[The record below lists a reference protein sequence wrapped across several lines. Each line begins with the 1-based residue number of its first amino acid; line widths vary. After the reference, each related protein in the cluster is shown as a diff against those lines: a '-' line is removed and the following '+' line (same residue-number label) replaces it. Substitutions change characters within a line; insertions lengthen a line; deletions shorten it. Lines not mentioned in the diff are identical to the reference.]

1 MSIRCKI
8 FGHKL
13 GRWHISGNT
22 PWLQYTGDMLVA
34 DTGTRHL
41 LLRSRCARCGDR
53 YTVGHLQLPSY
64 WVIEPTR
71 PVPESRRVTELLE
84 ANNAEVE
91 RRRTAEKRLHTSRE
105 ISNYLAKDLIA
116 IAELAM
122 PDTYFATD
130 SRVRRA
136 KDIIGTYKHDS

>member
-1 MSIRCKI
+1 MSIRCRI

-13 GRWHISGNT
+13 DRYHNGNA
-22 PWLQYTGDMLVA
+22 PWLQYTGDRLVD
-34 DTGTRHL
+34 DTDTRHL

-64 WVIEPTR
+64 WVIEPGEG
-71 PVPESRRVTELLE
+71 ESKRITELLE

-105 ISNYLAKDLIA
+105 ISNYLAKDLIE

-136 KDIIGTYKHDS
+136 KDIIGMYKDAS

>member
-1 MSIRCKI
+1 MSIRCRI

-13 GRWHISGNT
+13 DRYHNGNA
-22 PWLQYTGDMLVA
+22 PWLQYTGDRLVD
-34 DTGTRHL
+34 DTDTHHL

-64 WVIEPTR
+64 CVIEPTR

-91 RRRTAEKRLHTSRE
+91 RRRTAEKRLRSMRSAARHFAESVVE
-105 ISNYLAKDLIA
+105 IAG
-116 IAELAM
+116 LAM

-136 KDIIGTYKHDS
+136 KLFLELSKHDG

>member
-1 MSIRCKI
+1 MSILCRI

-13 GRWHISGNT
+13 DRYYNGNA
-22 PWLQYTGDMLVA
+22 PWLQYTGDRLVD
-34 DTGTRHL
+34 DTDTHHL

-53 YTVGHLQLPSY
+53 YIVGHLQLPSY
-64 WVIEPTR
+64 WVIEPGEG
-71 PVPESRRVTELLE
+71 ESKRITELLE

-122 PDTYFATD
+122 PDTFFATD

-136 KDIIGTYKHDS
+136 KLYLEVSKHDG

>member
-1 MSIRCKI
+1 MSILCRI

-13 GRWHISGNT
+13 DRWRSSNA
-22 PWLQYTGDMLVA
+22 PWLQYTGDMLVD

-53 YTVGHLQLPSY
+53 YTVGYLQLPSY

-91 RRRTAEKRLHTSRE
+91 RRRKAETLLRNSRGAAAV
-105 ISNYLAKDLIA
+105 LAR
-116 IAELAM
+116 
-122 PDTYFATD
+122 T
-130 SRVRRA
+130 
-136 KDIIGTYKHDS
+136 